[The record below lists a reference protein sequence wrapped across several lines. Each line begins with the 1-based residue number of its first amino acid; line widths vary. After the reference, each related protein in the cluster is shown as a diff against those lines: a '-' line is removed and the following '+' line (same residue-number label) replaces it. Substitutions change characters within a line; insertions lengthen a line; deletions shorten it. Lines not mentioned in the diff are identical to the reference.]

1 MNLDPF
7 MHTGANITG
16 MRLVELEDPK
26 VTTVVDKWR
35 RDLESSAFSLS
46 PISPGQTQVPVSLT
60 TKKSFLLHVV
70 CLNALMPTGE
80 YVTYIEMSL
89 NLNIVT
95 TILYFVETGYVSCR
109 FVFVFGPLL
118 CCLLR

>member
-1 MNLDPF
+1 MNLNPF

-16 MRLVELEDPK
+16 MRLVDLEDPK

-60 TKKSFLLHVV
+60 TKKSFLLV
-70 CLNALMPTGE
+70 CLNALIPTGK
-80 YVTYIEMSL
+80 YVTYIEMSV
-89 NLNIVT
+89 NPNIIT
-95 TILYFVETGYVSCR
+95 IILYFVETGDVFCR

-118 CCLLR
+118 